1 MTFTCADVRLELG
14 IYLLGAIE
22 PADRAIVERHLDA
35 CPGCREGLASLAG
48 LPALLRR
55 IPDAESILASAGSG
69 EDDARIPPAALLSRT
84 VRIRHRHRALASVAA
99 AAMIA
104 GTATAVSLVNHGGA
118 QTQTALPAGPAWQR
132 TVQAASPATGVWARV
147 RYASRPWGT
156 QIEAQ
161 ISGVRPG
168 TRCQLWVTGPRGQRL
183 QAGGW
188 VIVAGQAGSWYP
200 GSSPLPATSLSS
212 FEITSVSKTLVK
224 VPARDRAGS
233 AERR

>member
-1 MTFTCADVRLELG
+1 MSETCADVRLELG

-22 PADRAIVERHLDA
+22 PSGRAIVERHLDA
-35 CPGCREGLASLAG
+35 CPGCREELASLAG

-55 IPDAESILASAGSG
+55 IPDAASILASAGPG
-69 EDDARIPPAALLSRT
+69 GGDAGIPAAALISRT
-84 VRIRHRHRALASVAA
+84 ARIRHRYRALATAAA

-104 GTATAVSLVNHGGA
+104 GTAAGVSLVNHGSG
-118 QTQTALPAGPAWQR
+118 QTQAAAPAWQS
-132 TVQAASPATGVWARV
+132 TVQAANPAPGVWARV

-168 TRCQLWVTGPRGQRL
+168 TRCQLWVTGPGGQRV

-188 VIVAGQAGSWYP
+188 VIVAGQAGYWYP

-212 FEITSVSKTLVK
+212 FEITNASKTLVK

>member
-1 MTFTCADVRLELG
+1 MTFTCAGVRLELG

-22 PADRAIVERHLDA
+22 PRDRAIVQRHLDA
-35 CPGCREGLASLAG
+35 CAGCREELASLAG

-55 IPDAESILASAGSG
+55 ISDAESVLASAGPG
-69 EDDARIPPAALLSRT
+69 EDDAPLPPAALLSRT
-84 VRIRHRHRALASVAA
+84 ARIRHRHRALATAA
-99 AAMIA
+99 AAGMIA
-104 GTATAVSLVNHGGA
+104 GTAAAVSLVNHGVA
-118 QTQTALPAGPAWQR
+118 QTQTAVPAVPAWQR

-161 ISGVRPG
+161 ISGVRTG
-168 TRCQLWVTGPRGQRL
+168 TRCQLWVTGPGGQRL

-188 VIVAGQAGSWYP
+188 VIAAGQAGSWYP
-200 GSSPLPATSLSS
+200 GSSPLPATRLSS

-224 VPARDRAGS
+224 VTARDSGNS